1 MKVIITE
8 NRIFSVAKKELTK
21 HFGDLIPFQTKSYPN
36 IVFYTDKNQKIYIQ
50 YIESFKKA
58 GVDEIYSFLEDIF
71 GFDEDQINEIM
82 TEWFQEQ
89 YGLNVKRTI
98 YANRD
103 FWGWDG
109 ITNN

>member
-1 MKVIITE
+1 MKIIITE

-21 HFGDLIPFQTKSYPN
+21 HFGDLTPVENKKNPN
-36 IVFYTDKNQKIYIQ
+36 VVFYTDKNRKIYIQ
-50 YIESFKKA
+50 YIVHFKKA